1 MPGRS
6 AFRPEPTVGHEGAQS
21 IKADCTAPLQT
32 GRLTRRL
39 PADRPAAVRLL
50 IALQPVQMGVKYIFA
65 EQDAPPTVGSR
76 RDAERRQPIA
86 GIVGI
91 EPEPG
96 RRGKLVP
103 DLVPGRLSPVPSS
116 RLAPYAQNPPHPA
129 RADRDTTA

>member
-65 EQDAPPTVGSR
+65 EQDAPPTAGSR
-76 RDAERRQPIA
+76 PHADRRQPIPR
-86 GIVGI
+86 IVGI

-103 DLVPGRLSPVPSS
+103 ALLRGPVTP
-116 RLAPYAQNPPHPA
+116 
-129 RADRDTTA
+129 

>member
-1 MPGRS
+1 
-6 AFRPEPTVGHEGAQS
+6 
-21 IKADCTAPLQT
+21 
-32 GRLTRRL
+32 
-39 PADRPAAVRLL
+39 
-50 IALQPVQMGVKYIFA
+50 MGVKYIFA

-103 DLVPGRLSPVPSS
+103 DLVRGRLSPVPFWGVVEEDQNLPQRVRVGRELCCGELFPAPAGASS
-116 RLAPYAQNPPHPA
+116 TQA
-129 RADRDTTA
+129 